1 MSIKMN
7 IKEIRWLAVAAGCA
21 TAPAAHAYV
30 DPGSAGLLVTS
41 VLAAVAAAGY
51 QLRHHWERVRRW
63 FLKEPPI
70 PAGEKGEPRPEDR
83 DPPG

>member
-1 MSIKMN
+1 MAMN
-7 IKEIRWLAVAAGCA
+7 IKKARWLAVAAGCA
-21 TAPAAHAYV
+21 AAPAAHAYV

-51 QLRHHWERVRRW
+51 QLRRHWERVRRW
-63 FLKEPPI
+63 LLREPPT
-70 PAGEKGEPRPEDR
+70 PAGEKGKPRPEDR

>member
-1 MSIKMN
+1 MSIKGV
-7 IKEIRWLAVAAGCA
+7 RWLAVAAGCA

-30 DPGSAGLLVTS
+30 DPGSAGLLITS

-51 QLRHHWERVRRW
+51 QLRRHWERVRRW
-63 FLKEPPI
+63 FLKEPGT
-70 PAGEKGEPRPEDR
+70 AGEKDGSRPRPKDR